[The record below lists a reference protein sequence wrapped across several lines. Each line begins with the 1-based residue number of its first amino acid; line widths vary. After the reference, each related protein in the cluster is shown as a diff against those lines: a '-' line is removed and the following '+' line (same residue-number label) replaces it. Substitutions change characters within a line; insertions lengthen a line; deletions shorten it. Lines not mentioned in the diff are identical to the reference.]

1 MEKYTIQQIKDQRIS
16 IIIDN
21 EEQFNKLKSY
31 LGEDYKDF
39 EHYNDYKYYR
49 IYENGE
55 DNLFGHMD
63 SSYLDTWISNL
74 KSTKE
79 IHFDQINFED
89 FVLPEK
95 WCVKPIN
102 EYQLKL
108 LGEYFDKTLPIS
120 RNPNFYKNLSNTY
133 TNIYL
138 GYSGCNGNVIHN
150 GPSQGYTEITFEQFQ
165 KYVLK
170 QENNMIDYTIKG
182 TKLPMI
188 PRGIKFRCGF
198 WKPGN
203 SHNAFCQNYHN
214 FISHGSTIFN
224 NEICIYAEKPD
235 FRNINSCFMIKLSD
249 IQNLTNNNME
259 NKKIIGYKLIDQK
272 YAKAACKIVEIS
284 NFTIEEEIDFS
295 VDSYCYDKFKEI
307 GLLDLWFK
315 PVYQTID
322 KIEEVKMNDNF
333 YLKVNIT
340 TKQVFHSNENI
351 TAFVKE
357 VVEHFS
363 ISRFAGYGLDI
374 KDLVFSKT
382 GCQNKET
389 TLAQWIDIYE
399 MIK

>member
-1 MEKYTIQQIKDQRIS
+1 MKV
-16 IIIDN
+16 
-21 EEQFNKLKSY
+21 SY
-31 LGEDYKDF
+31 L
-39 EHYNDYKYYR
+39 
-49 IYENGE
+49 
-55 DNLFGHMD
+55 NL
-63 SSYLDTWISNL
+63 SNNL
-74 KSTKE
+74 RSEKE
-79 IHFDQINFED
+79 IHFNQID
-89 FVLPEK
+89 FVDFILPKK
-95 WCVKPIN
+95 WCIKPIN
-102 EYQLKL
+102 EDQLKL
-108 LGEYFDKTLPIS
+108 LGEYFDRVLPNKI
-120 RNPNFYKNLSNTY
+120 NPNMYKNL
-133 TNIYL
+133 TNIYIGDYL
-138 GYSGCNGNVIHN
+138 GYSGINGNVLAN
-150 GPSQGYTEITFEQFQ
+150 GPNSGYTEITFEQFQ

-188 PRGIKFRCGF
+188 PRGTKFRCGF

-224 NEICIYAEKPD
+224 NEIYIYAEKPD
-235 FRNINSCFMIKLSD
+235 FPNINSCFMIKLSD

-259 NKKIIGYKLIDQK
+259 TNNTENKKIIGYKLIKPEYDRIAIELAGIKNEQWWGFRKDQFRK
-272 YAKAACKIVEIS
+272 NSENCRNYENYVNNLKKAGV
-284 NFTIEEEIDFS
+284 
-295 VDSYCYDKFKEI
+295 
-307 GLLDLWFK
+307 LDVWFE
-315 PVYQTID
+315 PIYQTID

-389 TLAQWIDIYE
+389 KLQQWIDIYE